1 MIERCWEVSGRVQGV
16 GFRYWVI
23 RQASKI
29 GGLSGYAM
37 NHSNGNVLIKAV
49 GKEEDL
55 NKLFIV
61 LHKGPLFSRVDKVEE
76 NPSLNTLFPPVYEGV
91 FQRI

>member
-1 MIERCWEVSGRVQGV
+1 MKERCWEISGRVQGV

-37 NHSNGNVLIKAV
+37 NHPNGNVLVKAI
-49 GKEEDL
+49 GDEKNLDE
-55 NKLFIV
+55 LFMV
-61 LHKGPLFSRVDKVEE
+61 LHKGPLFSRVDSVKED
-76 NPSLNTLFPPVYEGV
+76 PSLNTLFPPVHEGI